1 MLIIHFSFLLQILT
15 RHFFTSYL
23 NLNYFLF
30 TWILGSGLSSILQ
43 LKISLWTDVLIQNS
57 LILIKI
63 IISLSLNIVILS
75 HIYYKKN
82 INSGHNNCY
91 TLLKY
96 KQFYWSLQIYC
107 TFILGYSISKMF
119 SISSWEISLN
129 NYKVTKVNMCH
140 YSSLSYS
147 NTDSTGIKTYTIQW
161 QSCSIDLDN
170 VLVY

>member
-15 RHFFTSYL
+15 RRIFPSHL

-43 LKISLWTDVLIQNS
+43 LKISPWTNVLIQNS

-63 IISLSLNIVILS
+63 IISLPLNIVILS
-75 HIYYKKN
+75 HIYYKKIL
-82 INSGHNNCY
+82 INSGHNCY

-96 KQFYWSLQIYC
+96 KQFYWCLQIYC
-107 TFILGYSISKMF
+107 TSILGYSISKMF
-119 SISSWEISLN
+119 SISSKEIPLN

-140 YSSLSYS
+140 YSSLSYP

-161 QSCSIDLDN
+161 QSCSTDLDN